1 MRERNIL
8 DVHKERQPVPRYV
21 PPLFAIDEGIDRRA
35 RRVDLFATR
44 DVLQRRAV
52 DHRRVQG
59 RDDHLLVRGGKVVG
73 GAFGERLARRVDDR
87 TGYPR
92 FEAIFER
99 ERVPIG
105 GGVGVVTPLWVRVPS
120 ERQFF
125 VRSSTSRATG
135 RKGAHRSAGVEVGHG
150 SKGRSD
156 DDSSDTGVLQIWPV
170 LVKRTCFL
178 RHPRREERSAPWP
191 LEGRSEFP

>member
-8 DVHKERQPVPRYV
+8 DVHKERQPVPRHV
-21 PPLFAIDEGIDRRA
+21 PPLFAIHEGIDRRA

-52 DHRRVQG
+52 DHRRIQG

-87 TGYPR
+87 TGYAR

-99 ERVPIG
+99 ERVPVG
-105 GGVGVVTPLWVRVPS
+105 GGVGVVTPLWIRVPS
-120 ERQFF
+120 ERQFLC
-125 VRSSTSRATG
+125 G
-135 RKGAHRSAGVEVGHG
+135 
-150 SKGRSD
+150 
-156 DDSSDTGVLQIWPV
+156 
-170 LVKRTCFL
+170 
-178 RHPRREERSAPWP
+178 PRRVEQLGGKALTGPPALKLVTAAKDEVMTTRRIPASCRSGP
-191 LEGRSEFP
+191 S